1 MLKRFLLPISII
13 FIANYLIKK
22 YMFVQK
28 VNFRIKKINFNG
40 NIFNPVMVLSI
51 AAINPINTTARIN
64 NLISDIFV
72 NNKKVGVARN
82 ENIITI
88 APKSTTVFDLYVSI
102 LPITAIASIFDI
114 YNKFGGEVRA
124 SGSVEVD
131 GINFPI
137 DINYSI

>member
-1 MLKRFLLPISII
+1 MLKRFLLPIGII

-82 ENIITI
+82 ENLITI

-114 YNKFGGEVRA
+114 YNKFGGEVRL

>member
-1 MLKRFLLPISII
+1 
-13 FIANYLIKK
+13 
-22 YMFVQK
+22 MFVEK
-28 VNFRIKKINFNG
+28 VNFRIKKIDFNN
-40 NIFNPVMVLSI
+40 NIFNPVLVLSI

-82 ENIITI
+82 ENLITI

-114 YNKFGGEVRA
+114 YKKFGGEVKL

>member
-1 MLKRFLLPISII
+1 MLKKILLPFGII
-13 FIANYLIKK
+13 LVANYLIKK
-22 YMFVQK
+22 YMFVEK
-28 VNFRIKKINFNG
+28 VNFRIKKIDFNN
-40 NIFNPVMVLSI
+40 NIFNPVLVLSI

-82 ENIITI
+82 ENLITI

-114 YNKFGGEVRA
+114 YKKFGGEVKL